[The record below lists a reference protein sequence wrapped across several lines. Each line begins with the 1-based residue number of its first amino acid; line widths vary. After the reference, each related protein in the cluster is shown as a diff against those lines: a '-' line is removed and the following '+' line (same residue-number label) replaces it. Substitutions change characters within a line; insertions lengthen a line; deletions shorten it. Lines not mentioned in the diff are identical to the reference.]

1 MENLSSNLTP
11 SKLEIFNFCMACLPM
26 VPKLLKS
33 HDKFYWTDEE
43 FKSKDP
49 RVASQRGS
57 LP

>member
-1 MENLSSNLTP
+1 MENLSSNVTP
-11 SKLEIFNFCMACLPM
+11 SKLEIFNFCMASLPM

-49 RVASQRGS
+49 RVAS
-57 LP
+57 